1 MSNFNVEAAA
11 QKIAAEFKSIGATAK
26 TQTKDQSV
34 DGGASFKNVLN
45 GYLKET
51 NEMQNS
57 ADESLSKLI
66 RGDTDNVHEVMLA
79 MSKADVSFKMMVEV
93 RNKLVEAYKEV
104 MRMQV

>member
-11 QKIAAEFKSIGATAK
+11 QKIAAEFKSIGK
-26 TQTKDQSV
+26 TTKAESQG
-34 DGGASFKNVLN
+34 DGDSFKDVLSS
-45 GYLKET
+45 YLKET

-57 ADESLSKLI
+57 ADESLSRLV

-79 MSKADVSFKMMVEV
+79 MSKADVSFRMMVQV
-93 RNKLVEAYKEV
+93 RNKLVEAYQEV